1 MSHPDRDGRHEAA
14 RASSLPRSWF
24 DRVIWAGGAVSAL
37 LILYIL
43 VLTAVAVFA
52 RYVLSRPIPGVD
64 ELNGYLVV
72 ATVMAGAAEAL
83 RRDDHIS
90 VDLVIGH
97 FSERARLGLAA
108 FSYAV
113 VLLFSIALFVTA
125 WRTVTFSYQ
134 FQAYS
139 DGELQVPMWIPQSAM
154 LVGAVL
160 LTLMSAAK
168 LGRVAV
174 SLRRG

>member
-1 MSHPDRDGRHEAA
+1 MSHSDRDGRHEAA

-37 LILYIL
+37 LILFIL
-43 VLTAVAVFA
+43 ALTAVAVFA
-52 RYVLSRPIPGVD
+52 RYVLGSPIPGVD
-64 ELNGYLVV
+64 ELTGYLVV
-72 ATVMAGAAEAL
+72 TTVMAGAAEAL
-83 RRDDHIS
+83 RREDHIS
-90 VDLVIGH
+90 VDLLIGH
-97 FSERARLGLAA
+97 FSEPVRQGLAA

-125 WRTVTFSYQ
+125 WRTVTFSHQ

-139 DGELQVPMWIPQSAM
+139 DGELQIAMWIPQSTM
-154 LVGAVL
+154 LVGAAL

-168 LGRVAV
+168 FGAAVV